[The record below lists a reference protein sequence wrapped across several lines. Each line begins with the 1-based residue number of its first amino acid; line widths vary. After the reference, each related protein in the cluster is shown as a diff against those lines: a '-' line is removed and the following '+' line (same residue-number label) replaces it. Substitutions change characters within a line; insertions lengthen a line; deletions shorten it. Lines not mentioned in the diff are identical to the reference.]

1 VSILED
7 LYKYTSYELRNK
19 ILSKEISSE
28 DIVKSIYKRINETE
42 EHIKAYLYIKPE
54 EELLRE
60 ARDFD
65 EKLASGEKGG
75 LLGGIP
81 VAVKDNICVKG
92 IANTC
97 GSKILEN
104 FVPPYD
110 ATVVRKLKKEG
121 AIIIGKLN
129 CDEFAMGSSNE
140 NSGYYPVK
148 NPWDIKRVPG
158 GSSGGSAASVSSDE
172 AVISLGSDTGG
183 SIRLPASFCGV
194 AGMKPTY
201 GRVSRFGLVAFGSSL
216 DQIGP
221 LAKDVKDTAIMLQ
234 AISGYDPQD
243 STSVNIDVPDY
254 VSFIDKDPK
263 GLKVGIPVELTG
275 DGLEKGVRE
284 RFNEA
289 VKVFEKLGVICEEIS
304 LPTVSYALPVYYIIS
319 SAEASAN
326 LARYDGVRYGFR
338 DFKSEDVF
346 SMYENTRSK
355 GFGSEV
361 KRRIML
367 GTYALSAGYY
377 DAYYLKAQKVRTLL
391 KRDFDNAFKTF
402 DAIISPVA
410 PTTAFLIGEKTDDPL
425 QMYLTDI
432 CTIPINLTGVPSI
445 SIPSGLSDGLPAG
458 LQITGKIFD
467 ETTVLRLARAFE
479 QASGY
484 HMMKPACNFSEVKQ

>member
-1 VSILED
+1 LED
-7 LYKYTSYELRNK
+7 LYKQTSYELREK
-19 ILSKEISSE
+19 LLAGEISSE
-28 DIVKSIYKRINETE
+28 DIVKSLYKRINETE
-42 EHIKAYLYIKPE
+42 KHIKSYLYIKSE

-60 ARDFD
+60 AREFD
-65 EKLASGEKGG
+65 KKLASGEKGG

-92 IANTC
+92 IPNTC

-104 FVPPYD
+104 FIPHYD
-110 ATVVRKLKKEG
+110 ATVVNKLKENG
-121 AIIIGKLN
+121 ALIIGKLN

-158 GSSGGSAASVSSDE
+158 GSSGGSAASVSADE
-172 AVISLGSDTGG
+172 AFISLGSDTGG

-221 LAKDVKDTAIMLQ
+221 LAKDVKDIATMLQ
-234 AISGYDPQD
+234 VISGYDPKD
-243 STSVNIDVPDY
+243 STSVNREVPDY
-254 VSFIDKDPK
+254 ISLLDKDPR
-263 GLKVGIPVELTG
+263 GMKVGIPVELTSKG
-275 DGLEKGVRE
+275 LQDGVKK
-284 RFNEA
+284 RFDEA
-289 VKVFEKLGVICEEIS
+289 IAIFEKLGVVCEEIS

-338 DFKSEDVF
+338 DFEADDVF

-355 GFGSEV
+355 GFGPEV

-391 KRDFDNAFKTF
+391 KRDFEKAFEKY

-410 PTTAFLIGEKTDDPL
+410 PCTAFLMGEKTDDPL
-425 QMYLTDI
+425 EMYLTDI

-445 SIPSGLSDGLPAG
+445 SIPSGLSDGLPVG
-458 LQITGKIFD
+458 LQITGKIFH
-467 ETTVLRLARAFE
+467 EPTILRLARAFE
-479 QASGY
+479 QNSGY
-484 HMMKPACNFSEVKQ
+484 HMVKPGFNFSEVEK